1 MPTTDQTHVE
11 AKGKV
16 EQNESCVL

>member
-16 EQNESCVL
+16 EQNESRVL